1 MKLNVGTEDYVN
13 VDGALVEKDALGVA
27 EALAAYDENIFIFCL
42 DPNVAGINDA
52 PFIISELCP
61 DGQYRRIFECWQL
74 DKSVVDRVM
83 QADTSKYDVLT
94 QMDKIND
101 RVRRNAQQRYEE
113 IMLENK
119 EMAVSVL
126 KSPKS
131 TYTVPNSQGGISKI
145 HYNKPAER
153 IK

>member
-1 MKLNVGTEDYVN
+1 MKLDVGTEEYIN

-27 EALAAYDENIFIFCL
+27 EALAAYDPNIYIFCL

-52 PFIISELCP
+52 PFIVAELCE
-61 DGQYRRIFECWQL
+61 DGQYRRIFECWHL

-83 QADTSKYDVLT
+83 AADTSKYDILT
-94 QMDKIND
+94 EMDKIND
-101 RVRRNAQQRYEE
+101 RVRRNAKQRYEE

-119 EMAVSVL
+119 EMAMAVL
-126 KSPKS
+126 KTPKS
-131 TYTVPNSQGGISKI
+131 TYTVPNAYGGISKI

-153 IK
+153 IS

>member
-1 MKLNVGTEDYVN
+1 MKLDVGSEYVN

-27 EALAAYDENIFIFCL
+27 EALAAYDPNIYIFCL

-61 DGQYRRIFECWQL
+61 DGQFRRIFECWRL

-83 QADTSKYDVLT
+83 QADTSKYDILT
-94 QMDKIND
+94 EMDKINAKAKL
-101 RVRRNAQQRYEE
+101 NNQKRYEE
-113 IMLENK
+113 IMLENQ
-119 EMAVSVL
+119 EQAMAVL

-131 TYTVPNSQGGISKI
+131 SYTVPNAHGGISKI